1 MENYMRKLVVNS
13 ALMANEIID
22 VLDGYKENEVEIKF
36 LEKKGVKLFFE
47 INGIEENNAINLVKK
62 IIKSND
68 WSKSLYFYVA
78 LE

>member
-1 MENYMRKLVVNS
+1 MRKLVVNS

>member
-1 MENYMRKLVVNS
+1 MRKLVVNS
-13 ALMANEIID
+13 SLMANEIID